1 MRAEK
6 DAQEP
11 SLMKAILKCHW
22 KSYLV
27 LGIFI
32 LLEVKAFIYCALLF
46 IICGSVLRWT
56 GPVGREASILRL
68 EDKMSRN
75 HDVAQ
80 QLCLSLEWTDA

>member
-6 DAQEP
+6 DVREP
-11 SLMKAILKCHW
+11 SLTKAIIKCHW

-32 LLEVKAFIYCALLF
+32 LLEVKAFIYYVLF
-46 IICGSVLRWT
+46 FTICRSVLRWT
-56 GPVGREASILRL
+56 GPVGREASSLRS
-68 EDKMSRN
+68 EDTMSRN

-80 QLCLSLEWTDA
+80 VLCLSLKWTDT

>member
-1 MRAEK
+1 
-6 DAQEP
+6 
-11 SLMKAILKCHW
+11 MKAIIKCHW

-32 LLEVKAFIYCALLF
+32 LLEVKAFISCALFFFFFFFLTIF
-46 IICGSVLRWT
+46 RSVLRWT
-56 GPVGREASILRL
+56 GPVGREVSSLRS

>member
-1 MRAEK
+1 
-6 DAQEP
+6 
-11 SLMKAILKCHW
+11 MKAILKCHW

-46 IICGSVLRWT
+46 TICRSVLIWM
-56 GPVGREASILRL
+56 GLVGREANILRL

>member
-6 DAQEP
+6 DVRET
-11 SLMKAILKCHW
+11 SLMKAILKCYW

-27 LGIFI
+27 WGIFI
-32 LLEVKAFIYCALLF
+32 RLEVKAFIYCALLF

>member
-1 MRAEK
+1 
-6 DAQEP
+6 
-11 SLMKAILKCHW
+11 MKAIFKHHW

-27 LGIFI
+27 FGIFI

-46 IICGSVLRWT
+46 TIYRSVLRWT
-56 GPVGREASILRL
+56 GPMGREASILRL

-80 QLCLSLEWTDA
+80 KLCLSLEWTDA

>member
-1 MRAEK
+1 
-6 DAQEP
+6 
-11 SLMKAILKCHW
+11 MKAILKCHR

-46 IICGSVLRWT
+46 TICMSVLRWT
-56 GPVGREASILRL
+56 GPVGREDSILRL
-68 EDKMSRN
+68 EDKMSGN

>member
-22 KSYLV
+22 KSHLV

-32 LLEVKAFIYCALLF
+32 LLEVKAFIYCALLLT
-46 IICGSVLRWT
+46 ICKSVLRWT

-80 QLCLSLEWTDA
+80 QLCLSVE

>member
-6 DAQEP
+6 DAREP

-32 LLEVKAFIYCALLF
+32 LLEVKAFIYRALLF
-46 IICGSVLRWT
+46 IICRSVLRWM
-56 GPVGREASILRL
+56 GPVWREASILRL

-75 HDVAQ
+75 HDIAQ

>member
-1 MRAEK
+1 
-6 DAQEP
+6 
-11 SLMKAILKCHW
+11 MKAIFKHHW

-27 LGIFI
+27 FGIFI

-46 IICGSVLRWT
+46 TIYRSVLRWT
-56 GPVGREASILRL
+56 GPMGREASILRL

-75 HDVAQ
+75 HDVAK